1 MEQQDEEYKTLE
13 YLGEKIPLK
22 FIDGVYYVKG
32 YKTAFSSRKR
42 AYDQWLIDLRK
53 QKVKE
58 LTKELKLNME
68 DTRARNGSTKGL
80 SQKRCRIIKELDKW
94 QDKS

>member
-1 MEQQDEEYKTLE
+1 MEQQDEEFETLE

-22 FIDGVYYVKG
+22 FIDGMYFIKG

-42 AYDQWLIDLRK
+42 AYDKWVKDLCH
-53 QKVKE
+53 QKVLEIK
-58 LTKELKLNME
+58 KELKQNME
-68 DTRARNGSTKGL
+68 DTRARKGSTMGL
-80 SQKRCRIIKELDKW
+80 SQRRCRIIKELDKW

>member
-22 FIDGVYYVKG
+22 FIDGLYYVKG

-42 AYDQWLIDLRK
+42 AYDQWLIDLRRE
-53 QKVKE
+53 KVKE
-58 LTKELKLNME
+58 ITKELKQNMKQVRE
-68 DTRARNGSTKGL
+68 KTANTQGL
-80 SQKRCRIIKELDKW
+80 AAKRGKLIKELDKW